1 MLFEKAL
8 KLHLLLAALSGLILL
23 FVIGQSESIHISFLA
38 IVLLSAG
45 LGVLQPRKGWML
57 ALVQIGVILIG
68 YFLLKNNQSLM
79 PSKVAE
85 FCTYV
90 SPFPTLV
97 GSFMGAF
104 IKRALS

>member
-1 MLFEKAL
+1 MLLEKNL
-8 KLHLLLAALSGLILL
+8 RLHLFIAALSGLVLL
-23 FVIGQSESIHISFLA
+23 FIIGKSESIHISFLA

-45 LGVLQPRKGWML
+45 LGVIQPRKGWML
-57 ALVQIGVILIG
+57 ALTQIGIILIG
-68 YFLLKNNQSLM
+68 YFLLKDNKDFM

-90 SPFPTLV
+90 SPFPTFV

-104 IKRALS
+104 IKRSLS

>member
-1 MLFEKAL
+1 MFQEKNL
-8 KLHLLLAALSGLILL
+8 TLHLFIAAVSGLLL
-23 FVIGQSESIHISFLA
+23 IFIIGQSESIHISFLA
-38 IVLLSAG
+38 IVLFSAG

-57 ALVQIGVILIG
+57 ALVQVGVILVG
-68 YFLLKNNQSLM
+68 YFVLKDSKDLM